1 MIGNV
6 KNYLLY
12 FISMIFSVVIYYTF
26 VSLQYSPEV
35 KKAIESS
42 DSILNIFIAGSVVL
56 VLFVAIFI
64 FYSNSFFT
72 KKRKKEVGLYSLLGL
87 RKKTIGK
94 MLFYENIIM
103 GGIAVMIGIIV
114 GTILSKLFTLI
125 VLRLLNAPV
134 EVSFGISLD
143 AIVNTFIVFLM
154 ISLFTSF
161 RAYRLIYRFK
171 LIELFRAEKEG
182 EKVPK
187 ISFIAALTSII
198 LIALSYWLGY
208 QPPTNNIQVL
218 TNLLL
223 FLFCIVLGTYLLF
236 RFLTIYLLRLLQN
249 KKTSYYKGTN
259 LVGISQLI
267 YRINGNARTLT
278 MIALLSAV
286 TISAISVGYSFYYT
300 NEKQAEKEA
309 PFSYMHISTSES
321 VDKQIEDVIQSD
333 REHSFIGQMDIP
345 VIHVNGEVSSPLL
358 QDYLKNGPIKII
370 SENTYNEALK
380 IVGKE
385 SNIQLT
391 GNQTIGIRPL
401 LTEYTSND
409 FEEHLV
415 TLQLP
420 NTELDLAFS
429 AMVEDRILPW
439 SYPDFAIVVSN
450 QMFSEIAAQ
459 VTPVTIKAYEVAGEK
474 TTKDTT
480 VQLQKLASEEMQ
492 LITYYNIYRKGL
504 ESGGLNLFILG
515 FLGLVFLA
523 ATGCIIYFKQIT
535 ESHEDRSRYKIL
547 RKIGVSKKEVNAVI
561 RKQMMFVFGLPLII
575 GVVHGLV
582 ILQIAS
588 NIFSVLIGTNLTV
601 PIVITTLLYF
611 IIYLSY
617 YLLTLTTVKKTVNN

>member
-1 MIGNV
+1 
-6 KNYLLY
+6 
-12 FISMIFSVVIYYTF
+12 
-26 VSLQYSPEV
+26 
-35 KKAIESS
+35 
-42 DSILNIFIAGSVVL
+42 
-56 VLFVAIFI
+56 
-64 FYSNSFFT
+64 
-72 KKRKKEVGLYSLLGL
+72 
-87 RKKTIGK
+87 
-94 MLFYENIIM
+94 ENIIM

-370 SENTYNEALK
+370 S
-380 IVGKE
+380 
-385 SNIQLT
+385 
-391 GNQTIGIRPL
+391 
-401 LTEYTSND
+401 
-409 FEEHLV
+409 
-415 TLQLP
+415 
-420 NTELDLAFS
+420 
-429 AMVEDRILPW
+429 
-439 SYPDFAIVVSN
+439 
-450 QMFSEIAAQ
+450 
-459 VTPVTIKAYEVAGEK
+459 
-474 TTKDTT
+474 
-480 VQLQKLASEEMQ
+480 
-492 LITYYNIYRKGL
+492 
-504 ESGGLNLFILG
+504 
-515 FLGLVFLA
+515 
-523 ATGCIIYFKQIT
+523 
-535 ESHEDRSRYKIL
+535 
-547 RKIGVSKKEVNAVI
+547 
-561 RKQMMFVFGLPLII
+561 
-575 GVVHGLV
+575 
-582 ILQIAS
+582 
-588 NIFSVLIGTNLTV
+588 
-601 PIVITTLLYF
+601 
-611 IIYLSY
+611 
-617 YLLTLTTVKKTVNN
+617 

>member
-1 MIGNV
+1 
-6 KNYLLY
+6 
-12 FISMIFSVVIYYTF
+12 MIFSVVIYYTF

-439 SYPDFAIVVSN
+439 SYPDFAIVVSH

-535 ESHEDRSRYKIL
+535 ESHEDRSRYEIL

>member
-1 MIGNV
+1 
-6 KNYLLY
+6 
-12 FISMIFSVVIYYTF
+12 
-26 VSLQYSPEV
+26 
-35 KKAIESS
+35 
-42 DSILNIFIAGSVVL
+42 
-56 VLFVAIFI
+56 
-64 FYSNSFFT
+64 
-72 KKRKKEVGLYSLLGL
+72 
-87 RKKTIGK
+87 
-94 MLFYENIIM
+94 
-103 GGIAVMIGIIV
+103 
-114 GTILSKLFTLI
+114 
-125 VLRLLNAPV
+125 
-134 EVSFGISLD
+134 
-143 AIVNTFIVFLM
+143 
-154 ISLFTSF
+154 
-161 RAYRLIYRFK
+161 
-171 LIELFRAEKEG
+171 
-182 EKVPK
+182 
-187 ISFIAALTSII
+187 
-198 LIALSYWLGY
+198 
-208 QPPTNNIQVL
+208 
-218 TNLLL
+218 
-223 FLFCIVLGTYLLF
+223 
-236 RFLTIYLLRLLQN
+236 
-249 KKTSYYKGTN
+249 
-259 LVGISQLI
+259 
-267 YRINGNARTLT
+267 
-278 MIALLSAV
+278 
-286 TISAISVGYSFYYT
+286 
-300 NEKQAEKEA
+300 
-309 PFSYMHISTSES
+309 
-321 VDKQIEDVIQSD
+321 
-333 REHSFIGQMDIP
+333 IP

-535 ESHEDRSRYKIL
+535 ESHEDRSRYEIL

>member
-1 MIGNV
+1 
-6 KNYLLY
+6 
-12 FISMIFSVVIYYTF
+12 
-26 VSLQYSPEV
+26 
-35 KKAIESS
+35 
-42 DSILNIFIAGSVVL
+42 
-56 VLFVAIFI
+56 
-64 FYSNSFFT
+64 
-72 KKRKKEVGLYSLLGL
+72 
-87 RKKTIGK
+87 
-94 MLFYENIIM
+94 
-103 GGIAVMIGIIV
+103 
-114 GTILSKLFTLI
+114 
-125 VLRLLNAPV
+125 
-134 EVSFGISLD
+134 
-143 AIVNTFIVFLM
+143 
-154 ISLFTSF
+154 
-161 RAYRLIYRFK
+161 IYRFK

-286 TISAISVGYSFYYT
+286 TISAISVCYSFYYT

-439 SYPDFAIVVSN
+439 SYPDFAIVVS
-450 QMFSEIAAQ
+450 
-459 VTPVTIKAYEVAGEK
+459 
-474 TTKDTT
+474 
-480 VQLQKLASEEMQ
+480 
-492 LITYYNIYRKGL
+492 
-504 ESGGLNLFILG
+504 
-515 FLGLVFLA
+515 
-523 ATGCIIYFKQIT
+523 
-535 ESHEDRSRYKIL
+535 
-547 RKIGVSKKEVNAVI
+547 
-561 RKQMMFVFGLPLII
+561 
-575 GVVHGLV
+575 
-582 ILQIAS
+582 
-588 NIFSVLIGTNLTV
+588 
-601 PIVITTLLYF
+601 
-611 IIYLSY
+611 
-617 YLLTLTTVKKTVNN
+617 

>member
-1 MIGNV
+1 
-6 KNYLLY
+6 
-12 FISMIFSVVIYYTF
+12 MIFSVVIYYTF

-420 NTELDLAFS
+420 HTELNLAFS

-535 ESHEDRSRYKIL
+535 ESHEDRSRYEIL

>member
-1 MIGNV
+1 
-6 KNYLLY
+6 
-12 FISMIFSVVIYYTF
+12 MIFSVVIYYTF

-535 ESHEDRSRYKIL
+535 ESHEDRSRYEIL